1 MFYTQAHR
9 ILIRFVSDNY
19 EESNGFELTY
29 EILTDLDE
37 NSDIDLSIY
46 PNPASDNMYVDL
58 TSENEGNYTFTI
70 TDLMGKVISTE
81 TVENYGGQIH
91 HNINLTN
98 LSKGMYI
105 LTVAGKDSK
114 TARKFIVE

>member
-1 MFYTQAHR
+1 
-9 ILIRFVSDNY
+9 
-19 EESNGFELTY
+19 
-29 EILTDLDE
+29 
-37 NSDIDLSIY
+37 
-46 PNPASDNMYVDL
+46 MYVDL

-105 LTVAGKDSK
+105 LTVSGKDLRISRMK
-114 TARKFIVE
+114 YLAPML